1 LTAFPRT
8 IAKSSWRARLSTSL
22 LLSAPLRLPTVLVL
36 ITALLALS
44 ACGQSSRVLNLATTT
59 STADSGLLDE
69 ILPAFEEETNA
80 TVKVLAVGTGQAI
93 VLGERGDSDVILV
106 HDRAREERFVADG
119 WGTVRKD
126 VMYNDFVII
135 GPVNDPAGIS
145 TAMTA
150 TQAFARIA
158 EAGAKSKAV
167 FVSRGDRSGSH
178 SRELLIWQGVDFDPQ
193 GAWYRTTGQGMG
205 ETLTVANELLAYTL
219 SDRGT
224 YLARQDRLDLKVLME
239 GDSLLFNPYGVI
251 AVNPERHTQVRYD
264 LAIAFIEY
272 LTRYE
277 TQQRIGK
284 FGVEKYG
291 QPLFK
296 PDSEEWKGG
305 R

>member
-1 LTAFPRT
+1 
-8 IAKSSWRARLSTSL
+8 
-22 LLSAPLRLPTVLVL
+22 L

-93 VLGERGDSDVILV
+93 ALGERGDSDVILV

-205 ETLTVANELLAYTL
+205 DTLTVANELLAYTL

-251 AVNPERHTQVRYD
+251 AVNPERHTRVRYD

-291 QPLFK
+291 QSLFK